1 MYAPLT
7 SSNIMYHIH
16 LPSFI
21 ILILFQQVHDCKP
34 AAIVEGSSSEA
45 LPTPSRKRKFDQGG
59 QQNALLPELKSG
71 RWTDEEHQLFLQGL
85 EQYGKIWKM
94 IATLVKSRTIVQVR
108 SHGQKHFQAIALSS
122 RRYSRQSSTASS
134 GASGKSSSTSG
145 GEPAVQDR
153 VPKSPPELLHKEP
166 PKNKVPVKDELLKAC
181 IQSATADADGNVDP
195 QLLERAI
202 GAGYSKPPVPKVT
215 ACPSPPECEG
225 LAQSNYHLQFLSQ
238 LPPPVPG
245 AQPPALPKSSRA
257 LVGVPSGNTKDQTTV
272 AEQQQAAQPYGK
284 AAVIPAFRYEKG
296 KLKKFHD
303 EHYNPAIEKLKA
315 AAKVSQSTRSHY
327 GNNKHKSMCIYCDC
341 KKNYKPTKEV
351 YIGLCGGH
359 YNTLITAMSFHHIIS
374 DEAEQYIEGLV
385 AGQSCHDLSIHL
397 DLHRLRLG
405 NDLQVGEIDP
415 DDHFDWES
423 ELYKLD
429 AWRVWEVIVEHDRIE
444 GTPVRVFRLSC
455 GRCRIPTCEEAEFL
469 TKTFNCDFS
478 NIVGYD
484 AKSHII
490 LLVNY
495 DISKPCVRVQVLRY
509 LSIFGADIVKGCKYV
524 DGKWQPVDFSNLYSQ
539 QFLGMYCTRMYHACF
554 LSPDL
559 SNQQSVS
566 S

>member
-181 IQSATADADGNVDP
+181 THSATADADGNVDP
-195 QLLERAI
+195 QLLARTV
-202 GAGYSKPPVPKVT
+202 GM
-215 ACPSPPECEG
+215 
-225 LAQSNYHLQFLSQ
+225 QFAAMANAYPNSF
-238 LPPPVPG
+238 
-245 AQPPALPKSSRA
+245 
-257 LVGVPSGNTKDQTTV
+257 
-272 AEQQQAAQPYGK
+272 AE
-284 AAVIPAFRYEKG
+284 V
-296 KLKKFHD
+296 
-303 EHYNPAIEKLKA
+303 
-315 AAKVSQSTRSHY
+315 
-327 GNNKHKSMCIYCDC
+327 
-341 KKNYKPTKEV
+341 
-351 YIGLCGGH
+351 
-359 YNTLITAMSFHHIIS
+359 
-374 DEAEQYIEGLV
+374 
-385 AGQSCHDLSIHL
+385 
-397 DLHRLRLG
+397 
-405 NDLQVGEIDP
+405 
-415 DDHFDWES
+415 
-423 ELYKLD
+423 
-429 AWRVWEVIVEHDRIE
+429 
-444 GTPVRVFRLSC
+444 
-455 GRCRIPTCEEAEFL
+455 
-469 TKTFNCDFS
+469 
-478 NIVGYD
+478 
-484 AKSHII
+484 
-490 LLVNY
+490 
-495 DISKPCVRVQVLRY
+495 
-509 LSIFGADIVKGCKYV
+509 
-524 DGKWQPVDFSNLYSQ
+524 
-539 QFLGMYCTRMYHACF
+539 
-554 LSPDL
+554 
-559 SNQQSVS
+559 
-566 S
+566 